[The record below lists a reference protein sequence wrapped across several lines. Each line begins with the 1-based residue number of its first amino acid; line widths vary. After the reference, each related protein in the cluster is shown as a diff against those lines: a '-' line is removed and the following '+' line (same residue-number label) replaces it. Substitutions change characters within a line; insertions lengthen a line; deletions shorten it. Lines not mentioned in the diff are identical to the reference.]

1 MQAFKLPNA
10 QRQKLSNDVRLA
22 LISLRCQ
29 ALNVVA
35 LLRREQD
42 RGDHFSLALREGAA
56 AGWGTVNI
64 CCHSNTINRLKNPR
78 QQPSAI

>member
-1 MQAFKLPNA
+1 MQALKLPNA

-35 LLRREQD
+35 LLWWKQD
-42 RGDHFSLALREGAA
+42 RGDDLALALRERSA
-56 AGWGTVNI
+56 AGRGTVDV
-64 CCHSNTINRLKNPR
+64 CCHSNDD
-78 QQPSAI
+78 